1 MDTMRDRF
9 APVVSRLL
17 DEDPRVAVVLA
28 AIGTDAFA
36 GAARRHPDR
45 VVDVGI
51 REQLLIGTAA
61 GLALTGL
68 RPVAHTFASFL
79 VERPFEQVK
88 LDLGHQEAGAVL
100 VSAAASFDWP
110 AGGYTHMAPGDVALL
125 DTLDGWTVHVPGHPD
140 EAETLL
146 RHAVAAGDDKVYVRL
161 SVQAN
166 GQALPVDGERFRTV
180 REGRSGV
187 VVAVG
192 PMLDAVLAA
201 TKGLDVTVLYATTV
215 RPFDGAALRRAT
227 ETAGA
232 DVVLVEPYLAGT
244 STAAANDALSDV
256 PHRLLGLGVGRRELR
271 RYGRPEEHVAAH
283 GLDAR
288 SLRER
293 IAGFLGA
300 AWRQESAR
308 MSRSSPSSSMA
319 SSRART
325 QANWDSWSAIQNFP
339 GSASTSSS
347 RSSLGQRTA
356 REVSSSGSVA
366 NIFPATRNVGMLQ
379 AIFSVVSGR
388 DRAIR
393 RTSSASGMA
402 GTVSARTDNHLV
414 RAVAGMRLQ

>member
-28 AIGTDAFA
+28 EIGWDAFA
-36 GAARRHPDR
+36 EVQRRHPDR
-45 VVDVGI
+45 VVNVGI
-51 REQLLIGTAA
+51 REQLLIGTGA

-68 RPVAHTFASFL
+68 RPIVHTFASFL

-88 LDLGHQEAGAVL
+88 LDLGHQDVGAVL

-166 GQALPVDGERFRTV
+166 AVGRAVDGARFHTV

-192 PMLDAVLAA
+192 PTLDAVLAA
-201 TKGLDVTVLYATTV
+201 TEALDTTVLYATTV
-215 RPFDGAALRRAT
+215 RPFDAAALRHAT
-227 ETAGA
+227 ETAGT

-244 STAAANDALSDV
+244 STAAANDALTDV
-256 PHRLLGLGVGRRELR
+256 PHRVLGLGVGRRELR
-271 RYGRPEEHVAAH
+271 RYGHTEEHVAAH

-293 IAGFLGA
+293 IGEF
-300 AWRQESAR
+300 
-308 MSRSSPSSSMA
+308 
-319 SSRART
+319 
-325 QANWDSWSAIQNFP
+325 
-339 GSASTSSS
+339 
-347 RSSLGQRTA
+347 
-356 REVSSSGSVA
+356 
-366 NIFPATRNVGMLQ
+366 VGGGR
-379 AIFSVVSGR
+379 VVG
-388 DRAIR
+388 
-393 RTSSASGMA
+393 
-402 GTVSARTDNHLV
+402 VSA
-414 RAVAGMRLQ
+414 